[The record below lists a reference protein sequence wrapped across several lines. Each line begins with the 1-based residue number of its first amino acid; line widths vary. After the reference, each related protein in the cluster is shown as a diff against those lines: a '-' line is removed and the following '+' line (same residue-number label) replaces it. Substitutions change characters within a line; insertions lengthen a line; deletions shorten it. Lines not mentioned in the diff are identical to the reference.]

1 MIRFQRK
8 KKPGSIL
15 NITPLIDVI
24 FLLLL
29 FFMLTS
35 TFISKPGIEV
45 SLPEAL
51 TAEPEQEQEI
61 TIYISKESEFH
72 LDDEP
77 VQPDDLKTKLEQK
90 MSETAGKKIIVIKSD
105 KDAKVGAT
113 VHVIDTARKLKAEG
127 VVISTDPAGRP
138 R

>member
-1 MIRFQRK
+1 MIRFERRK
-8 KKPGSIL
+8 KHGTSL

-35 TFISKPGIEV
+35 TFIAKPGIKV

-51 TAEPEQEQEI
+51 TAKPEQKSDI
-61 TIYISKESEFH
+61 TVYISKESELY
-72 LDDEP
+72 LDEKP
-77 VQPDDLKTKLEQK
+77 VPPENLRETLELR
-90 MSETAGKKIIVIKSD
+90 MSESPGTKQIIIKSD
-105 KDAKVGAT
+105 KDAKVGTT
-113 VHVIDTARKLKAEG
+113 VHVIDTARELKAEG
-127 VVISTDPAGRP
+127 VVISTEPSGRE